1 MASGDDMEVGRTNG
15 AEQITLL
22 VDQTHDD
29 GGDSNDD
36 IFYLVCLQGDHNRW
50 PTHETDGIVGI
61 GSSGTAPPVGPPR
74 GGRGVVGLGGP
85 VAGTGVFGR
94 GGYNADAP
102 KVWSSVGGPQAE
114 GHSSGGVGVHG
125 AGGDASDFGFAGPL
139 DPGTGV
145 LGQGGKQQEFN
156 TNLHGNGAGVV
167 GAAGAAQIPPFTDVQ
182 NTGVFGQGGDSEQH
196 TVTTD
201 GVTSTAGPKDPGP
214 GVVGRGGIQRPGTT

>member
-22 VDQTHDD
+22 VGQTPED
-29 GGDSNDD
+29 GGDFDDD
-36 IFYLVCLQGDHNRW
+36 IFYLVCLHGDHNRW

-102 KVWSSVGGPQAE
+102 KGLRRGGGPQTQ
-114 GHSSGGVGVHG
+114 GHPRGG
-125 AGGDASDFGFAGPL
+125 GG
-139 DPGTGV
+139 
-145 LGQGGKQQEFN
+145 
-156 TNLHGNGAGVV
+156 GNGGG
-167 GAAGAAQIPPFTDVQ
+167 GAANEFR
-182 NTGVFGQGGDSEQH
+182 FC
-196 TVTTD
+196 
-201 GVTSTAGPKDPGP
+201 
-214 GVVGRGGIQRPGTT
+214 RPA